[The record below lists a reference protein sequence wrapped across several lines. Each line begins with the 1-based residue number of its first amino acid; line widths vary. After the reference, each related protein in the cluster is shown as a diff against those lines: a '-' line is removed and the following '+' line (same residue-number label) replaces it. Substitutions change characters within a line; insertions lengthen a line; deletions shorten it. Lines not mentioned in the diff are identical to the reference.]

1 MQVRNFVRRQ
11 KWRLRPLKRVVLPLR
26 NLKRA
31 VVALIRPPL
40 AIARSTPNYSG
51 PSLVAPRQIYAP
63 APIKSAASGSG
74 SAIGLSDPAWVFEL
88 KEVDFWGRYGGSI
101 VTADHFLLADLS
113 PEVWGVDN
121 HPIFSRLRLPKPQA
135 LSGRTAIAVT
145 PEAAGNYY
153 HWLIDLLPR
162 VSLLKPFG
170 RPFDFDRLLING
182 SRASYETES
191 LDALGIPADK
201 ITYVDASHRFHL
213 AYAAV
218 ASMDHSAK
226 VIAPWKIEA
235 LRNVRDTMP
244 GHGTIPGRRLYVSRK
259 RAAVRRIVNEA
270 DVETLLR
277 DNGFTTVHL
286 ESCSWSEQ
294 VAMFGAAEVVLA
306 PHGAAL
312 VNIAFCQPGTVV
324 AEISTPAGYRDFFL
338 QLAASAG
345 LTYRYL
351 EARPKV
357 PGAASSFRAMENED
371 MTVEL
376 QSLKDLLATI

>member
-1 MQVRNFVRRQ
+1 
-11 KWRLRPLKRVVLPLR
+11 
-26 NLKRA
+26 
-31 VVALIRPPL
+31 
-40 AIARSTPNYSG
+40 
-51 PSLVAPRQIYAP
+51 
-63 APIKSAASGSG
+63 
-74 SAIGLSDPAWVFEL
+74 
-88 KEVDFWGRYGGSI
+88 
-101 VTADHFLLADLS
+101 
-113 PEVWGVDN
+113 
-121 HPIFSRLRLPKPQA
+121 
-135 LSGRTAIAVT
+135 
-145 PEAAGNYY
+145 
-153 HWLIDLLPR
+153 
-162 VSLLKPFG
+162 
-170 RPFDFDRLLING
+170 
-182 SRASYETES
+182 
-191 LDALGIPADK
+191 
-201 ITYVDASHRFHL
+201 
-213 AYAAV
+213 
-218 ASMDHSAK
+218 
-226 VIAPWKIEA
+226 
-235 LRNVRDTMP
+235 MP

-312 VNIAFCQPGTVV
+312 ANIAFCQPGTVV

>member
-88 KEVDFWGRYGGSI
+88 TEVDFWGRYGGSI

-294 VAMFGAAEVVLA
+294 VAMFGATEVVLA

-312 VNIAFCQPGTVV
+312 ANIAFCQPGTVV

-357 PGAASSFRAMENED
+357 PGAASSFRATENED
-371 MTVEL
+371 MTVDL
-376 QSLKDLLATI
+376 QLLKNLLATI